1 MVTTT
6 WGQTPDFRWARSGG
20 TNGSSWCNAI
30 AIDSAANIYAAGKFS
45 GFVKFQQTNLIST
58 LFDEDAF
65 IAKFTQTGAVAW
77 AKKAGAG
84 GFDYVRALATDNLD
98 NCYAAGI
105 FQSEVTFD
113 GITLKSPPPFS
124 SFLTKYDQT
133 GHVPWAIIASK
144 SEIYAVAVDHSGSIY
159 FFGGSLT
166 NAMIDNV
173 VLTNNSATGGELPLV
188 AKCDKEGRVQWV
200 KQAGAS
206 SYGLGYDIAVD
217 GSNQCYITG
226 FFNGTIGFGNVVL
239 TNDGSQSIF
248 LISFDSQGRALWGT
262 QAGRSVEGPAS
273 TGGHGIKVDATGNIY
288 LTGFFAGTN
297 APFGITNLTSRGDSD
312 IFLAKY
318 TRAGQ
323 LLWVK
328 QAGGALQD
336 WALAMDLDSNGNS
349 YLTGRF
355 QSQPATFGSTTI
367 TSQGSGDVFVAKYDA
382 SGKLIWVQSAHG
394 EDFDGASGIAL
405 DRIGNCY
412 VAGEVYSTN
421 CLFGSSSVTA
431 NQKKGSTYFV
441 ARLDSYPPPLS
452 IAQLGN
458 KAVLSWPAWATGF
471 EIQSKANFSPGENWM
486 TLSSPITTIEGDKL
500 MTDQLSNRTKFYRL
514 RKD

>member
-20 TNGSSWCNAI
+20 TNGSSSCEAI
-30 AIDSAANIYAAGKFS
+30 AIDSAANIYVGGYFS
-45 GFVKFQQTNLIST
+45 GFVKFQQTNLISN

-84 GFDYVRALATDNLD
+84 GLDFVAALATDNLD
-98 NCYAAGI
+98 NCYAAGS
-105 FQSEVTFD
+105 FKSEVTFD
-113 GITLKSPPPFS
+113 GITLKSPPSFS

-133 GHVPWAIIASK
+133 GHVPWAILVSR
-144 SEIYAVAVDHSGSIY
+144 SQIYGVAVDHSGSIY
-159 FFGGSLT
+159 FVGGSQT

-173 VLTNNSATGGELPLV
+173 VLTNNSASGTELVFV
-188 AKCDKEGRVQWV
+188 AKCNKEGKVQWV
-200 KQAGAS
+200 KQAGDS
-206 SYGLGYDIAVD
+206 SYGVGYDIAVD

-226 FFNGTIGFGNVVL
+226 FFKDTISFGDVVL
-239 TNDGSQSIF
+239 TNDGSRSIF

-273 TGGHGIKVDATGNIY
+273 TVGHGIKVDATGNIY

-297 APFGITNLTSRGDSD
+297 APFGSTNLTSRGDSD

-336 WALAMDLDSNGNS
+336 WALAMDLDSSGNS

-355 QSQPATFGSTTI
+355 LSQPATFDSTII

-394 EDFDGASGIAL
+394 EDFDGASGITL
-405 DRIGNCY
+405 DHIGNCY
-412 VAGEVYSTN
+412 IGGGVYSTN

-431 NQKKGSTYFV
+431 NKKKGSTYFV

-486 TLSSPITTIEGDKL
+486 TLSSPVVTIEGSNL
-500 MTDQLSNRTKFYRL
+500 ITNQLSNKTMFYRL